1 MATRADGTM
10 VGAFLRIVRRCADAH
25 GAPNYVLLPGYQR
38 LLCLAAVSS
47 FDLLMECV
55 AGVTP
60 LVSHAYQCSVV
71 SCSVMHHLWLS
82 RMCIPAWDS
91 QVTTLYGD
99 TEALFTGESWICG
112 VYCEKFK

>member
-1 MATRADGTM
+1 MVRSYLALEGVQAPATHSATFCWRG
-10 VGAFLRIVRRCADAH
+10 H
-25 GAPNYVLLPGYQR
+25 HR

-71 SCSVMHHLWLS
+71 SCSVLHHLWLS

-99 TEALFTGESWICG
+99 TEALFTGES
-112 VYCEKFK
+112 